1 MVRSKQRL
9 TTQFATAIVVVAL
22 GVPAAAAARVDDNIP
37 SATQQAQGDADLRSP
52 DATNAPQIGA
62 QQEARGY
69 RDLRSPDAKDS
80 GRMAQSPEPVETVES
95 ATSFDWGDAGI
106 GAGSGLGLLLIT
118 VSAMFAVIHR
128 RSRGVAT

>member
-1 MVRSKQRL
+1 MFRSKHQL
-9 TTQFATAIVVVAL
+9 TTRFATAVVVGAL
-22 GVPAAAAARVDDNIP
+22 AVPAAAAGRVADNIP
-37 SATQQAQGDADLRSP
+37 DVRSP

-62 QQEARGY
+62 QQDEGAY

-106 GAGSGLGLLLIT
+106 GAGSALGLLLVT

-128 RSRGVAT
+128 RSRGVTT